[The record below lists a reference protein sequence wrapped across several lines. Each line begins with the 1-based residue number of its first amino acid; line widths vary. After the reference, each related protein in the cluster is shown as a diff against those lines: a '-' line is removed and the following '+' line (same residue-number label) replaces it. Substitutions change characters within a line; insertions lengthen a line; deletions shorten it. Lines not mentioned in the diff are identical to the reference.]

1 MIIELIIAF
10 LLGILA
16 GAFTGLFPGIH
27 INLVSTFIISSLAFL
42 LTLTSPLSLAVFIV
56 SMSITHIFLD
66 FIPSIY
72 LGAPEESSSLA
83 ILPGHELLLEGKGHE
98 AVLYAL
104 YGCLYA
110 VIFSILFSPV
120 LIYFLPKIY
129 PFIQRMM
136 GFILILGSIFLI
148 SKESNS
154 KLWASIIFILSGFL
168 GLSTFNLNLSQ
179 PLLPLLSGLF
189 GSSTLIYSITQ
200 KTKIPEQK
208 IENPIIDKREL
219 VKPALLTSLISPICS
234 FLPGLG
240 SSQAAILS
248 TEFIKPT
255 KKQFLFSLGAVNII
269 LMILSFSALYSINK
283 ARTGSA
289 AAIQEILTLT
299 KIDLFIISIS
309 ILLVSIL
316 SFFLAKKVSFIFA
329 KNIAKINY
337 TKLSYL
343 ILIII
348 SIAVIFFSGFLG
360 FLVFLASTTLGLLAI
375 YAETRKGHLMGCLL
389 IPSILYYLPFI

>member
-1 MIIELIIAF
+1 MLELIFF
-10 LLGILA
+10 LVTGIILGI
-16 GAFTGLFPGIH
+16 FTGLFPGIH
-27 INLVSTFIISSLAFL
+27 INLVSAFL
-42 LTLTSPLSLAVFIV
+42 ISFLSFFLSFSSPIGLIIFIV

-98 AVLYAL
+98 AITYTL

-110 VIFSILFSPV
+110 IIFSILIAPLF
-120 LIYFLPKIY
+120 IITLPKIY

-136 GFILILGSIFLI
+136 GFILIIGSIFLI

-154 KLWASIIFILSGFL
+154 KIWAIIIFILSGFL
-168 GLSTFNLNLSQ
+168 GLSTFNLNISQ

-200 KTKIPEQK
+200 KTRIPPQK
-208 IENPIIDKREL
+208 IEKIEL
-219 VKPALLTSLISPICS
+219 IKKELIRPAVFTSLISPICS

-255 KKQFLFSLGAVNII
+255 KKQFLFSLGAVNVI
-269 LMILSFSALYSINK
+269 LMCLSFATLYSIEK
-283 ARTGSA
+283 SRTGSA
-289 AAIQEILTLT
+289 AAINEILSLGKIDLILILFACLLSGVFSFFIAINISKFFAKRISQVDYSKLSMIILIILTLAV
-299 KIDLFIISIS
+299 
-309 ILLVSIL
+309 LV
-316 SFFLAKKVSFIFA
+316 
-329 KNIAKINY
+329 
-337 TKLSYL
+337 
-343 ILIII
+343 
-348 SIAVIFFSGFLG
+348 FSGLLG
-360 FLVFLASTTLGLLAI
+360 FFVYLASTILGLLAI
-375 YAETRKGHLMGCLL
+375 YLEIKKGHLMGCLL
-389 IPSILYYLPFI
+389 IPSILYYLPIF